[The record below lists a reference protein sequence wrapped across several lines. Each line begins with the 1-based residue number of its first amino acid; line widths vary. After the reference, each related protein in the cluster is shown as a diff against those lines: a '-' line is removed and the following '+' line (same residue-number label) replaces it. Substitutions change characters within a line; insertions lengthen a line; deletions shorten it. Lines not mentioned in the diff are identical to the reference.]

1 MGNFILFLILI
12 CLTVLD
18 LGCSGSSREVYFH
31 EAYRVLSPGLPA
43 CCCPEQIIS
52 ALCLHLTHTLK
63 TDVNN
68 GCRPGGTS
76 LFPSKQT
83 GVEGATVYR
92 ENGEAAVGRTSYP
105 RALWRGVHR
114 IKGWSS
120 PWISP
125 SFFKRCMDL
134 FLYLWLCWVF
144 MAACGF
150 SLAAMSGDCS
160 PVGMCGLLTVVASPV
175 AECLSFW
182 SCSVG
187 LQ

>member
-1 MGNFILFLILI
+1 MHKNNLQVCPQEPVYCAPPGRSRLGHRQPIKSPLSTGSSCGILGMGNFILFLILI

-105 RALWRGVHR
+105 RAL
-114 IKGWSS
+114 
-120 PWISP
+120 
-125 SFFKRCMDL
+125 
-134 FLYLWLCWVF
+134 
-144 MAACGF
+144 
-150 SLAAMSGDCS
+150 
-160 PVGMCGLLTVVASPV
+160 
-175 AECLSFW
+175 
-182 SCSVG
+182 
-187 LQ
+187 